1 MKCVAPF
8 EPAICVADLD
18 RMKEFYCDQFGMTVF
33 NVLDVPP
40 DKSAP
45 PGLAANGY
53 TIMRLET
60 NDGQR
65 FKLVQPNNPPAPNAG
80 RDYVLD
86 RQGLAFVT
94 FLIDDLAG
102 LIERL
107 AAAGH
112 TLMGDGERFEV
123 RDGVN
128 IAFVQD
134 PEGNCIELVEYA
146 DISVYR
152 PELAAAGAR

>member
-18 RMKEFYCDQFGMTVF
+18 RMKDFYCDQLGMTVF
-33 NVLDVPP
+33 NVIEVPP

-65 FKLVQPNNPPAPNAG
+65 FKLVQPNDAPAPSAD
-80 RDYVLD
+80 RTHVLD
-86 RQGLAFVT
+86 HQGLAFVT
-94 FLIDDLAG
+94 FLIADLAG
-102 LIERL
+102 LIGRL
-107 AAAGH
+107 KAAGFG
-112 TLMGDGERFEV
+112 LMGDGEAFEV
-123 RDGVN
+123 RDGVD
-128 IAFVQD
+128 IAFVKD

-146 DISVYR
+146 DITSYR
-152 PELAAAGAR
+152 PELSDVPE

>member
-18 RMKEFYCDQFGMTVF
+18 RMKAFYCDHLGFTVF

-45 PGLAANGY
+45 PGLAADGY
-53 TIMRLET
+53 KIMRLET

-65 FKLVQPNNPPAPNAG
+65 FKLVQPNDAPAPSVD
-80 RDYVLD
+80 RDFVLD

-102 LIERL
+102 LIDRL
-107 AAAGH
+107 EAAGIG
-112 TLMGDGERFEV
+112 LMGAGKKFEV
-123 RDGVN
+123 RDGVD
-128 IAFVQD
+128 IAFIKD
-134 PEGNCIELVEYA
+134 PEGNCLELVEYA
-146 DISVYR
+146 DITTYR
-152 PELAAAGAR
+152 PELAAVIE

>member
-8 EPAICVADLD
+8 EPAICVVDLD
-18 RMKEFYCDQFGMTVF
+18 RMKRFYCERLGMTVF
-33 NVLDVPP
+33 NELDVPP

-53 TIMRLET
+53 TIVRLET

-65 FKLVQPNNPPAPNAG
+65 FKLVRPNVAPAESIDRA
-80 RDYVLD
+80 YVLD

-94 FLIDDLAG
+94 FLIADLSG
-102 LIERL
+102 LTTRL
-107 AAAGH
+107 QASGH
-112 TLMGDGERFEV
+112 ALMGDGRPFEV

-128 IAFVQD
+128 IAFVKD
-134 PEGNCIELVEYA
+134 PEGNCIELVEYD
-146 DISVYR
+146 DITTYR
-152 PELAAAGAR
+152 PELAAAG

>member
-18 RMKEFYCDQFGMTVF
+18 RMKTFYCDHLGMSVF
-33 NVLDVPP
+33 NVIEVPP

-65 FKLVQPNNPPAPNAG
+65 FKLVQPNDAPARSVN
-80 RDYVLD
+80 RDHVLD

-102 LIERL
+102 LIQRL
-107 AAAGH
+107 EAAGIA
-112 TLMGDGERFEV
+112 LMGHGKKFEV
-123 RDGVN
+123 REGVD
-128 IAFVQD
+128 IAFIKD

-146 DISVYR
+146 DITTYR
-152 PELAAAGAR
+152 PELAAVIE